1 MNNCTFIGNLTRDC
15 KTGTTREQK
24 AYVTFSLAINE
35 GRNRAVTYVD
45 CIYSG
50 NVQNIAPYL
59 TKGKKVAVMGSVKAE
74 AYLAQDGTARGTL
87 NCSVRSLELLSANDR
102 AERLSESDAPSRPT
116 ATPQPQTTPQPTESY
131 TFSQEI
137 PF

>member
-15 KTGTTREQK
+15 KTGNTREQK

-35 GRNRAVTYVD
+35 GRNRAATYVD

-102 AERLSESDAPSRPT
+102 TERPSAPLASDAP
-116 ATPQPQTTPQPTESY
+116 QPQNAPQPTESY

>member
-15 KTGTTREQK
+15 KTGTTSGQK

-35 GRNRAVTYVD
+35 GRDRAVTYVD

-50 NVQNIAPYL
+50 NVQNIVPYL
-59 TKGKKVAVMGSVKAE
+59 TKGKKVAVMGNVKAE
-74 AYLAQDGTARGTL
+74 AYLAKDGTARGTL

-102 AERLSESDAPSRPT
+102 NTQPSAPQSAPR
-116 ATPQPQTTPQPTESY
+116 ATESY
-131 TFSQEI
+131 TFSQES

>member
-50 NVQNIAPYL
+50 NVQNIVPYL

-87 NCSVRSLELLSANDR
+87 NCSVHSLELLSANDR
-102 AERLSESDAPSRPT
+102 TDRSSELQSDAPSPS
-116 ATPQPQTTPQPTESY
+116 QPQTAPQSTESY
-131 TFSQEI
+131 TSSQEF

>member
-15 KTGTTREQK
+15 KTGTTRESK
-24 AYVTFSLAINE
+24 AYITFSLAINE

-50 NVQNIAPYL
+50 NVQNIVPYL

-102 AERLSESDAPSRPT
+102 TERSSELQSDAPSPS
-116 ATPQPQTTPQPTESY
+116 QPQTAPQPTESY
-131 TFSQEI
+131 TFSQET

>member
-50 NVQNIAPYL
+50 NVQNIVPYL

-102 AERLSESDAPSRPT
+102 AERSSELQSDAPSQ
-116 ATPQPQTTPQPTESY
+116 PQPQTATQPTESY